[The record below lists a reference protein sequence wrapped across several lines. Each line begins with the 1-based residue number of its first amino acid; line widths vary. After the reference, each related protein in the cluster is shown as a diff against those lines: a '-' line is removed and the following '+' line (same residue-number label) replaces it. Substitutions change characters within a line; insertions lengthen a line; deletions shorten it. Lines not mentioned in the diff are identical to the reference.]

1 VTLSPEALLAL
12 GESALAEAGEAEVE
26 IFLRTSQR
34 GIARFAMGELGQHM
48 ILDEPYATV
57 RVAKGARIA
66 EAGTS
71 RLDQSGLV
79 DAIAEA
85 AQAARMAPET
95 AGFTGFAAENEPTGD
110 SPPRFAPSTA
120 DASADERVD
129 RLLPV
134 MRAIGRAGLVSA
146 GTLETRIT
154 TLAVTTTRGLSR
166 SHASTLA
173 NFKVWA
179 LETPGAGGAAGYGS
193 HAHRDLAALDM
204 ERETERAIRLCEM
217 GKNPISLEAD
227 AYDVVMDPTAIAE
240 LLEWLSSIAFAAPEF
255 EQGTSPLAGRI
266 GERITG
272 AGVTIVED
280 PLDPGDLGL
289 AAPFDREGVWRRK
302 VPLLEAGMARGVLFD
317 RIHAA
322 RMGTASTG
330 SALAP
335 DATGSAGV
343 GACAL
348 HLEGGTAGGID
359 ELIAGV
365 DRGVYVC
372 RLHYVNGLLEPRR
385 AVMTGLTR
393 DGCFLIE
400 KGKLTRPV
408 GNLRFTDSFLEGLA
422 RSDGMTRE
430 RVAVPTWW
438 SDAGASV
445 VPAVRMRAFRFNGKS
460 QEAPG
465 PKRTAPDSG
474 Y

>member
-1 VTLSPEALLAL
+1 MRQELEHRRSPAQLSVFVRDRVGDQARQEDAPPPRSALYGDHTRVLAELRRRLRKSRLEAVVHLDLWKTGADADRSRGTRRGAGTLPARHGGDPGPVVSLPAEALLAL

-34 GIARFAMGELGQHM
+34 GIARFAMGGLGQHM

-85 AQAARMAPET
+85 AQAARMAPEP

-179 LETPGAGGAAGYGS
+179 LETPGAGGAAGYGG
-193 HAHRDLAALDM
+193 HTHRDVNALDLM
-204 ERETERAIRLCEM
+204 
-217 GKNPISLEAD
+217 
-227 AYDVVMDPTAIAE
+227 
-240 LLEWLSSIAFAAPEF
+240 
-255 EQGTSPLAGRI
+255 
-266 GERITG
+266 
-272 AGVTIVED
+272 
-280 PLDPGDLGL
+280 
-289 AAPFDREGVWRRK
+289 
-302 VPLLEAGMARGVLFD
+302 
-317 RIHAA
+317 
-322 RMGTASTG
+322 
-330 SALAP
+330 
-335 DATGSAGV
+335 
-343 GACAL
+343 
-348 HLEGGTAGGID
+348 
-359 ELIAGV
+359 
-365 DRGVYVC
+365 
-372 RLHYVNGLLEPRR
+372 
-385 AVMTGLTR
+385 
-393 DGCFLIE
+393 
-400 KGKLTRPV
+400 
-408 GNLRFTDSFLEGLA
+408 
-422 RSDGMTRE
+422 
-430 RVAVPTWW
+430 
-438 SDAGASV
+438 
-445 VPAVRMRAFRFNGKS
+445 
-460 QEAPG
+460 
-465 PKRTAPDSG
+465 
-474 Y
+474 